1 MTLRRLCSLLLFT
14 AGMSA
19 CTAPV
24 ANRQARSAWAAPRMS
39 MPTLAQARAGIEE
52 GYRRNRAALLAKD
65 MTAVMALRTDD
76 FHSIAPDGK
85 LLDRE
90 TMRGYTGNFLNGVDR
105 WIDLS
110 FEVESLT
117 LNGTEADAITRQ
129 HAVRMQLRND
139 NKVHHVETWV
149 TQRERWR
156 LTGDGWKLA
165 KVDDIKDQ
173 KRLVDGQPG

>member
-1 MTLRRLCSLLLFT
+1 MTSCRSPVLLVAAALGACAASGGNPSVGSST
-14 AGMSA
+14 ALP
-19 CTAPV
+19 TLTT
-24 ANRQARSAWAAPRMS
+24 
-39 MPTLAQARAGIEE
+39 PTLAQARAGIEE

-65 MTAVMALRTDD
+65 IIAVMALRTDD

-90 TMRGYTGNFLNGVDR
+90 AMRGYTQNFLNGVDR

-110 FEVESLT
+110 FAIESLT
-117 LNGTEADAITRQ
+117 LDGLEADAVTRQ

-139 NKVHHVETWV
+139 GKVHHVETWV

-156 LTGDGWKLA
+156 LTADGWKLA